1 MYNALTA
8 CKNFKLLLNAY
19 RSICVRSL
27 YVFGVRG
34 GCIKLIIELM
44 HFNVSMTCPYA
55 YNWTTHRLN
64 NLLMYTVLFP
74 GKLTWWNFS
83 EIPNN
88 NYEVTKNTLLK
99 PLFKYQSETLNFHPL
114 TLNQIANGFLHC
126 TLWIF
131 SFKNLGPVNL
141 HTPLHTFQMFGPPL
155 SDVGATLLASFSKV
169 WT

>member
-126 TLWIF
+126 TL
-131 SFKNLGPVNL
+131 
-141 HTPLHTFQMFGPPL
+141 
-155 SDVGATLLASFSKV
+155 
-169 WT
+169 